1 MPTGSPVL
9 WSSGRALYKETLW
22 NWKLCLIRFLF
33 FSPLSFLRSFA
44 CSSATFSD
52 GLYNVKWHNLLFSHE
67 SACSVC
73 VCVSVLSLHVHAVIL
88 LLAYSFFKN
97 WLVCII
103 SFIILHAQVGLS
115 IHSKQSKVSIFLL
128 SSLFITKASASFH
141 YPWGS
146 EFVWFW
152 FSLSISQTGV
162 VSP

>member
-33 FSPLSFLRSFA
+33 FPPSPSWE
-44 CSSATFSD
+44 
-52 GLYNVKWHNLLFSHE
+52 VLLVLQQHSLMDYIMSNDIIF
-67 SACSVC
+67 CLVMRVLVLC

-128 SSLFITKASASFH
+128 SSLFITKASARFH